1 MKINP
6 LLGVSFLSAGLFACA
21 HAPATAPSRVI
32 ITASD
37 GAVGRVDT
45 AALERITEAE
55 IRHDS
60 SPMRPLNLTVAFD
73 SFGFVAKPGIPNG
86 ATYHGAPSRVSPEA
100 VSNLSATPWD
110 DGLIVEH
117 GDRVETQSR
126 SNLHFRREVA
136 VGTYTISDDAG
147 NVLEQRP
154 VAVGVLDPEVEMM
167 ILQLQSMHTTGHY
180 LASRV
185 AALSK

>member
-1 MKINP
+1 MKAND
-6 LLGVSFLSAGLFACA
+6 LLGVLFLSVSVAACSQA
-21 HAPATAPSRVI
+21 TQPAPLRVT

-37 GAVGRVDT
+37 GAAGRVDT

-55 IRHDS
+55 IHHS
-60 SPMRPLNLTVAFD
+60 STMRPLHLTVAFN
-73 SFGFVAKPGIPNG
+73 SFGFVAQPEIPNG
-86 ATYHGAPSRVSPEA
+86 STHHGAPSRVSPIS
-100 VSNLSATPWD
+100 VSNLSATPWN

-117 GDRVETQSR
+117 GERVKTQSR
-126 SNLHFRREVA
+126 SNLHVRREVA
-136 VGTYTISDDAG
+136 VGTYTISDDKG

-154 VAVGVLDPEVEMM
+154 VAVGVLDPDVEMM